1 MAFIKCPKCGR
12 EISDENIIAWKCNT
26 CEKAFKVSKAQ
37 LQNLAAKKKRSP
49 DQYLLKCPTCKNGMD
64 NGNESI
70 AWKCSCGKM
79 SMAKLKDFEEEREN
93 TPKSN
98 LIKCPECGKE
108 ISSKA
113 KRCVHCGKSFSED
126 SKRKVIICPECEN
139 EIKKGTKICPK
150 CGAPITRKGIKLS
163 EKAKRIIFVLTVIIG
178 VICVGIIIS
187 YFALQDYFSYKEAM
201 NNFNQGNYQLA
212 AEQFSVL
219 EEYKDSSVQYQNC
232 IYTMAKELYQDG
244 KLSEAA
250 EQLET
255 VRDYSDAEDILK
267 DIYYTQAH
275 EFYDAEEY
283 EKAIPLFENAAGY
296 KDADELLADS
306 QYQISTDGQFLKALK
321 TGLQNRWDLTNNQI
335 TVEVM
340 GLLVNTSTVDD
351 YKKFVQQELDQIS
364 IYEKKEFNDEGLGR
378 CAKEY
383 IAALHLQEKALA
395 YKEIDSDRYD
405 TEWGEG
411 LNKRSKLLKELVSK
425 YNFTIDD
432 EYLSNLNEMVLRG
445 EVNKEHEN
453 LELQIQ
459 KMINVDYT
467 LSSGGKSSKTY
478 EMVIENTTVVNF
490 SSFHVNVK
498 LVNDEGVVVETVK
511 TNTVKDFVS
520 GQKAI
525 FSFKAEREFSSII
538 SSADYSIA

>member
-1 MAFIKCPKCGR
+1 MIKCSKCN
-12 EISDENIIAWKCNT
+12 SVPSENDVIGWKCNS
-26 CEKAFKVSKAQ
+26 CGKAFKVSKAK
-37 LQNLAAKKKRSP
+37 LHSIVLKKAENPEKSYINCP
-49 DQYLLKCPTCKNGMD
+49 SCKKCLD
-64 NGNESI
+64 DGNERI
-70 AWKCSCGKM
+70 VWKCACGNM
-79 SMAKLKDFEEEREN
+79 NMAKLQDFEEMVESAS
-93 TPKSN
+93 KSK
-98 LIKCPECGKE
+98 LIKCPECGKD

-113 KRCVHCGKSFSED
+113 HKCVHCGKVLAED
-126 SKRKVIICPECEN
+126 LKRKVIICQECGS
-139 EIKKGTKICPK
+139 EIERGEKICPK
-150 CGAPITRKGIKLS
+150 CGCPIKRKSFCLS
-163 EKAKRIIFVLTVIIG
+163 KKVRRIIYALAVTIG
-178 VICVGIIIS
+178 TICVGMVIVH
-187 YFALQDYFSYKEAM
+187 FAMRDYFSYKEAI

-255 VRDYSDAEDILK
+255 VRDYLDSEEILK

-275 EFYDAEEY
+275 EFYDSEEY
-283 EKAIPLFENAAGY
+283 EGAIPLFEKALGY

-321 TGLQNRWDLTNNQI
+321 IGLQNRWDLTNNQV

-340 GLLVNTSTVDD
+340 GLPVNTSTVDD

-425 YNFTIDD
+425 YNFTVDD
-432 EYLSNLNEMVLRG
+432 EYLSNLNEMVL
-445 EVNKEHEN
+445 
-453 LELQIQ
+453 L
-459 KMINVDYT
+459 
-467 LSSGGKSSKTY
+467 
-478 EMVIENTTVVNF
+478 
-490 SSFHVNVK
+490 
-498 LVNDEGVVVETVK
+498 
-511 TNTVKDFVS
+511 
-520 GQKAI
+520 
-525 FSFKAEREFSSII
+525 
-538 SSADYSIA
+538 

>member
-1 MAFIKCPKCGR
+1 MIKCDKCNSIPNDNDVIG
-12 EISDENIIAWKCNT
+12 WKCNS
-26 CEKAFKVSKAQ
+26 CGKAFKVSK
-37 LQNLAAKKKRSP
+37 LKLHSILMKKTENPEKS
-49 DQYLLKCPTCKNGMD
+49 YISCPSCKNSLD
-64 NGNESI
+64 DGNECI
-70 AWKCSCGKM
+70 VWKCACGNM
-79 SMAKLKDFEEEREN
+79 NMAKLKDFEEEREN

-126 SKRKVIICPECEN
+126 LKRKVIICPECEN
-139 EIKKGTKICPK
+139 EIERGTKICPK

-163 EKAKRIIFVLTVIIG
+163 EKAKRIIFVLTAIIG

-219 EEYKDSSVQYQNC
+219 EEYKDSSAQYQNC

-255 VRDYSDAEDILK
+255 VRDYSDSEDILK

-321 TGLQNRWDLTNNQI
+321 IGLQNRWDLTNNQI

-340 GLLVNTSTVDD
+340 GLPVNTSTVDD

-395 YKEIDSDRYD
+395 YKAIDSDRYD

-425 YNFTIDD
+425 YNFTVDD

-478 EMVIENTTVVNF
+478 EMVIENTSVVNF

-511 TNTVKDFVS
+511 TNTVKDFIS

-538 SSADYSIA
+538 PSADYSIA